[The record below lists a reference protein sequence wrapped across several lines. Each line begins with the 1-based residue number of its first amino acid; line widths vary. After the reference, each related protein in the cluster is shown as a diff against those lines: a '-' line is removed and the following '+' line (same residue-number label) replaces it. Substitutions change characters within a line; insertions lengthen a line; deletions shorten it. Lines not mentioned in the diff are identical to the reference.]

1 MNRFLGR
8 REEHVAG
15 LASPNEPTEEHEMVD
30 EGVLH
35 VMDDDEKMDEDEEEE
50 QEEEEHQKARAMA
63 SPDHPSR
70 RAVEDHN
77 TTHIPFRSWCDHCLR
92 ENGGAHTGG
101 DTVKEKERTTER

>member
-1 MNRFLGR
+1 
-8 REEHVAG
+8 
-15 LASPNEPTEEHEMVD
+15 MVD

-35 VMDDDEKMDEDEEEE
+35 VMDDDEEMDEDEEETDNEEIEDEE
-50 QEEEEHQKARAMA
+50 QEEEHQKARAMS

-77 TTHIPFRSWCDHCLR
+77 STHIPFRSWCDHCLR

-101 DTVKEKERTTER
+101 DTMKEMERTTER